1 MTLLEKFADPTIIK
15 SMPFAD
21 KMLASFYVAILGMG
35 VTFLALLILWGSI
48 ILLGK
53 FTNKIEKKNNNTKIV
68 KEQPKIEKIVTEDIS
83 KDDDLELVAV
93 IAAAIAATTNQPI
106 SKIFVKNIKRVGDNT
121 TAWKKAGIASQ
132 MSNRM

>member
-21 KMLASFYVAILGMG
+21 KMLASLYVAILGMG
-35 VTFLALLILWGSI
+35 VTFLSLIILWGSI

-53 FTNKIEKKNNNTKIV
+53 FVNKIEKKNNNIKIV
-68 KEQPKIEKIVTEDIS
+68 KKEPKVDKIVAEDIS
-83 KDDDLELVAV
+83 KDDNLELVAV
-93 IAAAIAATTNQPI
+93 IAAAIAATTNQAI

-121 TAWKKAGIASQ
+121 SAWRNAGIASQ